1 MGDKFSLFLEVILME
16 KQIIIEKLNGH
27 DKEAIVGKCHKKPGE
42 QVAEGEV
49 LITVESSKGSFAIK
63 SDYEGKLIKLDID
76 EGDTVKKGQS
86 IGLIEASKEPAEKKP
101 AYSFGIAKA
110 VDKDM
115 AFDVIVIGGGPGGYV
130 AAIRAAQSGLKTAVI
145 EADKLGGTCLNY
157 GCIPTKA
164 MISSI
169 GIIDNI
175 KQAHNHGIS
184 TGEIEIDFTRLIERK
199 NEVVDQLVGGI
210 EHLMGANDIEFIHG
224 KAEILDDKKIKVNT
238 KKFNYK
244 LEYKNLILALGSK
257 PSYLPIEGA
266 DSEDILTSTELL
278 SLREIPKSLVIIGGG
293 VIGMEFAF
301 IYRALGT
308 DVSVVEFMPQIL
320 NVLDSDVAQVVRD
333 EAIERGIKIYEGAKA
348 TSIKTTLDGMKL
360 LELELDNKTMHIC
373 AEKLA
378 MAVGRKANVDSL
390 DLEKLGIELNE
401 RKNGIKVNEYMQT
414 NQENIYAIGDVT
426 NIIQLAHIA
435 SHQGIVAAD
444 HIAGGMHKID
454 YSAVPSAIFTMPEI
468 GTVGLCEKQA
478 RAEKLDVIVSKFP
491 FIANGKAIAMGESK
505 GFVKLIAD
513 RKTRIILGGSVA
525 GPHATDLMAIIS
537 NFVSMKITI
546 DEAKTVIYA
555 HPTTSE
561 AIHEAI
567 LMLEGKGIHFA

>member
-86 IGLIEASKEPAEKKP
+86 IGIIEASKEPAEKKP

-257 PSYLPIEGA
+257 PSYLPIE
-266 DSEDILTSTELL
+266 
-278 SLREIPKSLVIIGGG
+278 
-293 VIGMEFAF
+293 
-301 IYRALGT
+301 
-308 DVSVVEFMPQIL
+308 
-320 NVLDSDVAQVVRD
+320 
-333 EAIERGIKIYEGAKA
+333 
-348 TSIKTTLDGMKL
+348 
-360 LELELDNKTMHIC
+360 
-373 AEKLA
+373 
-378 MAVGRKANVDSL
+378 
-390 DLEKLGIELNE
+390 
-401 RKNGIKVNEYMQT
+401 
-414 NQENIYAIGDVT
+414 
-426 NIIQLAHIA
+426 
-435 SHQGIVAAD
+435 
-444 HIAGGMHKID
+444 
-454 YSAVPSAIFTMPEI
+454 
-468 GTVGLCEKQA
+468 
-478 RAEKLDVIVSKFP
+478 
-491 FIANGKAIAMGESK
+491 
-505 GFVKLIAD
+505 
-513 RKTRIILGGSVA
+513 
-525 GPHATDLMAIIS
+525 
-537 NFVSMKITI
+537 
-546 DEAKTVIYA
+546 
-555 HPTTSE
+555 
-561 AIHEAI
+561 
-567 LMLEGKGIHFA
+567 